1 MRLQSDVAEV
11 LKSPDVIERL
21 GSSGN
26 LPVGSSP
33 EAMDALYKADIA
45 RYAKIIADAK
55 IPKLD

>member
-1 MRLQSDVAEV
+1 MARLRE
-11 LKSPDVIERL
+11 IERL

-26 LPVGSSP
+26 PPVGSTP

-55 IPKLD
+55 IPQLD